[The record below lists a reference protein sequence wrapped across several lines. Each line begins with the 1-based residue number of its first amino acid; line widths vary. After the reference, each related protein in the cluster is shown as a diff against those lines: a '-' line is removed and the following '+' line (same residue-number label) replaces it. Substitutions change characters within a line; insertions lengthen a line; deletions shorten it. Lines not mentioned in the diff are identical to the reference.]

1 MPKIGFFGGSFDP
14 IHNGHVSLAL
24 CAIKEL
30 SLEKVLLCP
39 AHFAPLR
46 NQKPLFSS
54 ADRMSMVDSLSKI
67 HGKLEP
73 FDYEVISGKT
83 CYTYETLQFVK
94 RKYPKDEIIV
104 MLGEDQISQIQKWK
118 FSRQLIEEYSI
129 LVFQRTSKAFY
140 DSSFLKSLKTNIKKL
155 RNPLYPHSSTEIR
168 KRIERGLD
176 ISSLVPEPVFN
187 IIKNHI
193 LINHF
198 SP

>member
-1 MPKIGFFGGSFDP
+1 
-14 IHNGHVSLAL
+14 
-24 CAIKEL
+24 
-30 SLEKVLLCP
+30 
-39 AHFAPLR
+39 
-46 NQKPLFSS
+46 
-54 ADRMSMVDSLSKI
+54 MSMVDSLSKI

-73 FDYEVISGKT
+73 LDYEVISGKT

-94 RKYPKDEIIV
+94 RKFPKHEIIV

-129 LVFQRTSKAFY
+129 LVFQRTSKTFY

-168 KRIERGLD
+168 KRIEQGLD

>member
-1 MPKIGFFGGSFDP
+1 
-14 IHNGHVSLAL
+14 
-24 CAIKEL
+24 
-30 SLEKVLLCP
+30 
-39 AHFAPLR
+39 
-46 NQKPLFSS
+46 
-54 ADRMSMVDSLSKI
+54 
-67 HGKLEP
+67 
-73 FDYEVISGKT
+73 
-83 CYTYETLQFVK
+83 
-94 RKYPKDEIIV
+94 